1 MYIFLYVC
9 RFDNSYNDYLQILFL
24 LSSATSIL
32 TVKLS

>member
-24 LSSATSIL
+24 SYHRQHQ
-32 TVKLS
+32 